1 MKKNTVK
8 KVIKKTARITGK
20 VAKIGL
26 GFGLICLNVAA
37 TTVGAII
44 CAITSQD

>member
-1 MKKNTVK
+1 MDKNTAK
-8 KVIKKTARITGK
+8 KVIKKTVHVTGK

-26 GFGLICLNVAA
+26 GLGLICLNVAA